1 MLEDVDYSF
10 RAAAFCPKPGI
21 SNRTIPQS
29 AEDTE
34 SNVVGK
40 SVRLWTATKPSVKGR
55 PYLEFLMIRL
65 TPRPPLIVEI
75 LVQNMINERDTC
87 MIMVLKCV
95 SIMSDIREAEIL
107 HKPALL
113 ADLKAGSLEEI

>member
-1 MLEDVDYSF
+1 
-10 RAAAFCPKPGI
+10 
-21 SNRTIPQS
+21 
-29 AEDTE
+29 
-34 SNVVGK
+34 
-40 SVRLWTATKPSVKGR
+40 
-55 PYLEFLMIRL
+55 MIRL
-65 TPRPPLIVEI
+65 TPRLPLIVEI
-75 LVQNMINERDTC
+75 LAQNMINERDTC